1 MSNHTDTTEPE
12 EDHAEETFSPE
23 PRNVILTVPNAISVL
38 RILSIP
44 VIAVLIS
51 NRWLIWSLIV
61 LAISSASDGIDG
73 YIARRFNQVSRIGQ
87 ILDPI
92 ADRLL
97 IICSMLALGWAH
109 ILPWWLLIAVGS
121 RDVIMLIEVLLLSD
135 NDYGPLPVHFVGKAG
150 TALLL
155 MSVPVLIVA
164 DLKVS
169 PFFEVL
175 HCAGVAGAIWGAAL
189 YWVAGLIYILQGY
202 MLIHRGGEGRS
213 GDGIVE
219 ELAHAE

>member
-1 MSNHTDTTEPE
+1 MSKHTHNG
-12 EDHAEETFSPE
+12 EDEAFSPE
-23 PRNVILTVPNAISVL
+23 PKNIIWTVPNAISFL

-51 NRWLIWSLIV
+51 KRYLVWSLIV
-61 LAISSASDGIDG
+61 LAISSASDGVDG
-73 YIARRFNQVSRIGQ
+73 YIARKFDQVSRIGQ

-97 IICSMLALGWAH
+97 IIFSMLALGWAQ

-121 RDVIMLIEVLLLSD
+121 RDVVMLGEVLLLSD
-135 NDYGPLPVHFVGKAG
+135 RDYGPLPVHFVGKAG

-164 DLKVS
+164 DLS
-169 PFFEVL
+169 GSTFFQVL
-175 HCAGVAGAIWGAAL
+175 HLIGVAGAIWGAVL
-189 YWVAGLIYILQGY
+189 YWCAGLIYIMQG
-202 MLIHRGGEGRS
+202 
-213 GDGIVE
+213 
-219 ELAHAE
+219 HALLSKDKRRANA

>member
-1 MSNHTDTTEPE
+1 MSSHTHNDGRHG
-12 EDHAEETFSPE
+12 EDEAFSPE
-23 PRNVILTVPNAISVL
+23 PQNIIWTVPNAISFL

-51 NRWLIWSLIV
+51 KRYLVWSLVV

-97 IICSMLALGWAH
+97 IIFSMLALGWTQ

-121 RDVIMLIEVLLLSD
+121 RDVVMLLEVLLLAQY
-135 NDYGPLPVHFVGKAG
+135 DYGPLPVHFVGKSG

-164 DLKVS
+164 DLS
-169 PFFEVL
+169 TRPFFQVL
-175 HCAGVAGAIWGAAL
+175 HLIGVAGAIWGAAL
-189 YWVAGLIYILQGY
+189 YWTAGLIYILQGY
-202 MLIHRGGEGRS
+202 ALLHKDIGKRTRRTNV
-213 GDGIVE
+213 D
-219 ELAHAE
+219 

>member
-1 MSNHTDTTEPE
+1 MSRQPTHNNTEE
-12 EDHAEETFSPE
+12 EAFSPE
-23 PRNVILTVPNAISVL
+23 PQNIIWTVPNAISFL

-51 NRWLIWSLIV
+51 KRYLVWSLII

-97 IICSMLALGWAH
+97 IICSMLALGWAN

-121 RDVIMLIEVLLLSD
+121 RDLIMLIEVLILSN

-164 DLKVS
+164 DLATT
-169 PFFEVL
+169 PFFMVL
-175 HCAGVAGAIWGAAL
+175 HFIGVAGAIWGAAL
-189 YWVAGLIYILQGY
+189 YWTAGVIYITQGIILLQ
-202 MLIHRGGEGRS
+202 HDNSHTAERRR
-213 GDGIVE
+213 
-219 ELAHAE
+219 AHVR